1 MTCAKQEYTHNINNN
16 KKIWLQPS
24 HSRVIIIFWSVSL
37 CTIAAGYVWAFIKL
51 SNGKHQ
57 MTGVVRVTV
66 FFCLWT
72 LYMCALSRRKLIYQ
86 ALLLWY
92 VVAVLHCFSYSLS
105 TAPAIWWWCCCC
117 SCCVL
122 HFFFARASALTDR
135 LIRRLSG
142 VRSTVHNSYRLFIN
156 NMLDIFVCIAVTRLP
171 VCLCCVSNVH
181 LFCHTAFFLPA
192 LPFPLVAAY
201 F

>member
-1 MTCAKQEYTHNINNN
+1 MY
-16 KKIWLQPS
+16 
-24 HSRVIIIFWSVSL
+24 
-37 CTIAAGYVWAFIKL
+37 
-51 SNGKHQ
+51 
-57 MTGVVRVTV
+57 
-66 FFCLWT
+66 
-72 LYMCALSRRKLIYQ
+72 ALSRRKLIYQ

-181 LFCHTAFFLPA
+181 LFCHTAFFYA
-192 LPFPLVAAY
+192 GSSFPSGRCLFLIFWFVWDHLSAHYTICYNILAHDRKKSVDYCVVVAAAGWCIREKS
-201 F
+201 FVSLNVLSVCVSGT